1 MPPPNPYYDVM
12 RESSSPNRLRLRM
25 VQYAKEKGVKPAAR
39 VFGTS
44 PQTVR
49 KWLRR
54 FDGTLASLNDRSR
67 APIHRPNKLPPSA
80 EAEILR
86 AKKKAPCLGAK
97 RLKAEME
104 LPYSAKAITRVL
116 REHGLLRPRRRR
128 KHETKRLLREVKK
141 KWRLWQQ
148 MDVDAKDL
156 CDIPEYWVQ
165 REALGLPRYQYT
177 ARDVTTGMT
186 YMAFAHELSL
196 LHSYV
201 FVELIMT
208 HLVRCGV
215 DLSQT
220 TWQSDNGSEFVGSW
234 QAKEPS
240 AVTQLIE
247 SVPGQRHKTIPP
259 GAHRFQADV
268 ETVHNLVELEF
279 YETEKF
285 RSRDEF
291 LKKAR
296 AYASYFNTVRRNSGK
311 EMKTPWELMVER
323 APRTPKRVALLAPV
337 ILDELAEARV
347 TGKDL
352 RSLPSPDVNAAAGR

>member
-25 VQYAKEKGVKPAAR
+25 VQYAKEEGVKPAAR
-39 VFGTS
+39 VFSTS

-86 AKKKAPCLGAK
+86 AKKKAPCLGAR
-97 RLKAEME
+97 RLRAEME

-128 KHETKRLLREVKK
+128 KHETKKLLREVKK

-148 MDVDAKDL
+148 IDVDAKDL
-156 CDIPEYWVQ
+156 CDIPEYWMQ

-177 ARDVTTGMT
+177 ARDVTTGLVF
-186 YMAFAHELSL
+186 MAFAHELSL
-196 LHSYV
+196 LHSHV
-201 FVELIMT
+201 FVELIIT
-208 HLVRCGV
+208 HLISCGV
-215 DLSQT
+215 DLSET

-234 QAKEPS
+234 QAKGPS
-240 AVTQLIE
+240 AVTRLIE

-259 GAHRFQADV
+259 RAHRFQADV

-285 RSRDEF
+285 RSRDEL

-296 AYASYFNTVRRNSGK
+296 AYVSYFNTVRRNSGK
-311 EMKTPWELMVER
+311 EMKTPWELLFER
-323 APRTPKRVALLAPV
+323 APRTPKQVALLAPV
-337 ILDELAEARV
+337 ILDELAEAQV

-352 RSLPSPDVNAAAGR
+352 RSLP